1 MVSVQADQRP
11 KCRLPHCTAMLS
23 PEVSASQHALLRSR
37 PPSITQ
43 RCGHSISTA
52 TTCSTKGPVSIY
64 YSLTLCRLLGSHTL
78 IDTLHGHSPQ
88 TTMEKPSLWK
98 LNRSTFSSGNPG
110 QPREHGQ
117 HHAAPE
123 QGWPPSRHPPS
134 SKCNTL
140 QRFLTPPRASVPLSR
155 PPPMPTHVRRSSRG
169 C

>member
-64 YSLTLCRLLGSHTL
+64 YLLTHPRLLGSHTL

-110 QPREHGQ
+110 QPREHGT
-117 HHAAPE
+117 APRGPRTRVAP
-123 QGWPPSRHPPS
+123 QPPS
-134 SKCNTL
+134 SQQLMQHVAEIPNTPSCL
-140 QRFLTPPRASVPLSR
+140 CPPL
-155 PPPMPTHVRRSSRG
+155 
-169 C
+169 